1 MLMIFKEIISNVKY
15 KLCKLL
21 CNVILLF
28 NIINKIEEFYICF
41 CILWWEDDN
50 DYFIIYMNVINDD
63 IEYL

>member
-1 MLMIFKEIISNVKY
+1 MMMIFKEIISNVKY

-21 CNVILLF
+21 CSVVLLF
-28 NIINKIEEFYICF
+28 NIINKIEELYICF